1 MKIYIYFVF
10 IPLFLVGCASSQ
22 VKSLEDRNAM
32 LEARIE
38 DLTNQINLVKQENA
52 RLLNEQRPQTN
63 NNFEIRTPPQ
73 ITTPITPPASSIDA
87 ESNRLYEQGRRQY
100 ESREYS
106 AAIRTFT
113 SVIERG
119 QDSELVAN
127 SYYWIGESYY
137 ALGDYSAARLSFQRI
152 LDLYPNSGKLV
163 DAKLKIAMTWL
174 RQNDKATA
182 RTILQNI
189 KRDHPNYAS
198 MNIVDQNLRLA
209 R

>member
-1 MKIYIYFVF
+1 M
-10 IPLFLVGCASSQ
+10 VGCASSE
-22 VKSLEDRNAM
+22 VKSLNDHIKKQEEKIAFLED
-32 LEARIE
+32 
-38 DLTNQINLVKQENA
+38 QINALKAENA
-52 RLLNEQRPQTN
+52 RFQNDQRPQTF
-63 NNFEIRTPPQ
+63 NNFEVRTPPQ
-73 ITTPITPPASSIDA
+73 ITTPITPPPSSLDA
-87 ESNRLYEQGRRQY
+87 ESNRIYEQGRRQY
-100 ESREYS
+100 ETREYS

-119 QDSELVAN
+119 LDTELVAN

-137 ALGDYSAARLSFQRI
+137 ALGDYSAARLSFQRV

-163 DAKLKIAMTWL
+163 DSKLKIAMTWL